1 MLYRTAQQMTNM
13 EKKMCKRQEKVSVVD
28 KNKEEEEIVVV
39 LIGKMATVKSISDL
53 ATELQQHHVLIGGGV
68 SHHL

>member
-28 KNKEEEEIVVV
+28 KNKEEDEIVVV

-53 ATELQQHHVLIGGGV
+53 TVELQQHHVLIGGGV